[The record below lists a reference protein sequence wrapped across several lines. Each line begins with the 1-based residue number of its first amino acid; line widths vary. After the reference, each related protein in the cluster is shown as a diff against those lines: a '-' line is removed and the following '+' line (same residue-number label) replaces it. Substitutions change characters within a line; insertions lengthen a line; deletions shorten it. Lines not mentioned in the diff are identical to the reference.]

1 MKIIKEKTYEGI
13 SSQAATIIINEI
25 NSKPNLVLGL
35 PTGSTPLGMYQ
46 ELIKAYQSGLVSFS
60 QVTTF
65 NLDEYYGLSRENS
78 NSYWF
83 FMWENFFKHIDI
95 KPEKVFIP
103 RGDIPKDKVEDF
115 CSQYEKNIKAV
126 GGIDIQVL
134 GIGHNGHIAFNEPGS
149 SFDSRTR
156 MVDLSLDTIE
166 VNSRFFDIKSDQPKT
181 AITMG
186 LGTIMEAN
194 KIILI
199 ASGENKAKAISDLI
213 KGEATQDSPASVLR
227 RHHDVTIFIDESA
240 GVLL

>member
-13 SSQAATIIINEI
+13 SSRAAIVIINEI

-65 NLDEYYGLSRENS
+65 NLDEYYGLSGENS

-103 RGDIPKDKVEDF
+103 KGDVLKDKVEDF
-115 CSQYEKNIKAV
+115 CSQYEENIKAV

-166 VNSRFFDIKSDQPKT
+166 ANSRFFDIKSDQPST

-194 KIILI
+194 KILLI
-199 ASGENKAKAISDLI
+199 ASGENKTKAISDLV
-213 KGEATQDSPASVLR
+213 KGEVTQDSPASVLR